1 MATKTVCHGKI
12 TGRQPNVRKN
22 KIRQVADDGPLRPEP
37 PHPKRPAKHWQ
48 YPLAVVAI
56 IV

>member
-22 KIRQVADDGPLRPEP
+22 KSGQVADDGPPRPEP
-37 PHPKRPAKHWQ
+37 PHSNWPAKDWQ